1 MPVVLTVGDRQV
13 DLDELYPLLT
23 QYQLLPR
30 LAREL
35 LIDQAIA
42 GIEMTPEEREQSLGF
57 AYQQLQIANE
67 EQRQA
72 VLKQAG
78 MNLEQFEEY
87 VLREAKLERYKRQIW
102 DEQLEGHFLNSK
114 DQLDK
119 VIYSLIR
126 TKEPGIAQ
134 ELYFRIQ
141 EGEEEFSDLARQ
153 YSEGGE
159 AQTGGLIGPVELNV
173 PHPQIMQLLKSTPVG
188 KLCPP
193 TQIGEWWIILRL
205 EKYIASQLDDN
216 LRQRLRNDLFQK
228 WLANQIQTV
237 VDYHPPQPSAPLPE
251 TTLTANIAETHDQGL
266 LLSAADVWSD

>member
-1 MPVVLTVGDRQV
+1 MSVVLTVGDRRV
-13 DLDELYPLLT
+13 NLEELYPLLT

-42 GIEMTPEEREQSLGF
+42 EIELTAEEREQALGF
-57 AYQQLQIANE
+57 AYQQMQIGNE

-72 VLKQAG
+72 MLSQAG
-78 MNLEQFEEY
+78 MDLEQFETY
-87 VLREAKLERYKRQIW
+87 ILREARLERYKRQTW

-114 DQLDK
+114 DQLDR
-119 VIYSLIR
+119 VVYSLIR

-173 PHPQIMQLLKSTPVG
+173 PHPRMMQLLKSNPVG
-188 KLCPP
+188 QLCPP

-205 EKYIASQLDDN
+205 EKYIASQLDEN

-228 WLANQIQTV
+228 WLANQIQTR
-237 VDYHPPQPSAPLPE
+237 VDYHPPQPP
-251 TTLTANIAETHDQGL
+251 TA
-266 LLSAADVWSD
+266 LSQTIITNQVADSDGVLMISRADVWSD